1 MSDIHLGDS
10 AAVMGGVHSDSHD
23 VHNVSNTTNNITNTS
38 TVLNK
43 TVYEA
48 QRTDAELLQDN
59 ENQFLLAVQERLADG
74 RLDQR
79 EMAELSQLSIQWRI
93 PVSRAEEIIEQVRRS
108 TLRLKGDQGNEYL
121 THQLLEEVFNAV
133 QSNEVEVLR
142 RKMHALEEVARNSQ
156 NSDLLYYHNML
167 QASFS
172 PESATVNFINSR
184 TDDYWQLYWAHI
196 AYVKLGNIDNATVLL
211 PRLGGFGCPQGDVAL
226 LMAID
231 NLAEFLKNGR
241 QDYYQKQAER
251 YLEQAVQYGMSEQLS
266 PLWYAAKEM
275 LERFP
280 APEEWYKFYVEQT
293 LKELNPRQPRKEMT
307 KSVPPQVQT
316 PPPMPKF
323 NAQNVKLTQMQG
335 WNALDAARQMG
346 LGQMPS
352 MQGMQT
358 PPPLPSVPGGKSSA
372 EEAQQIASETREAQN
387 NIDTPDPLEPHYG
400 IILTDSIR
408 LASKYACSKQD
419 VIDIFDKFIS
429 KSDNQQMYWNLMD
442 ISETGQADS
451 WVTINCEINNFIQQN
466 NLQAG
471 PDLHLFIVG
480 GDDVIPVPRVEDPY
494 EHSYGMVPTDL
505 CYCFTDTYIAD
516 MVNGAELALD
526 IACARNN
533 VARLPLEDGQMRT
546 TIQEDLQAYFNISGL
561 YAGGIPVGNVVM
573 SSNSEWI
580 PASATMSEHLPLLY
594 SAADPDLVKN
604 GMYISPKLLT
614 RNSVAMDIYGSSLKR
629 ADMLMFN
636 LHGADAP
643 DMPGFYSSDE
653 AFNPTLLQVSNAR
666 VLNTVAC
673 YGARYT
679 GYTREQSMLLKAMY
693 GGGVL
698 LYTGSLIPVPM
709 YYDPEMNEAREML
722 LNPGTGSEVFMRLYP
737 LYQFKGMTA
746 GKALLKAKCD
756 YFNMCRHVESDG
768 FSFSTAM
775 MFCLYGNPMLHI
787 RECRHVIDAALQNDA
802 MPPAPIKAEAKS
814 LSKTLTH
821 KLVQK
826 DKSGSLLDQVRGY
839 VDDNLSAI
847 RGIVEKYLYD
857 QLGLSPRQL
866 ESIDQFSRPSGDDS
880 FDLGYFFNYFD
891 PEALFDMFTCAEV
904 DMKGNIK
911 RIYKNK

>member
-1 MSDIHLGDS
+1 MSDIHLGDD

-23 VHNVSNTTNNITNTS
+23 IHNVSNTTNNITNTS
-38 TVLNK
+38 NVLNK

-74 RLDQR
+74 CLDQR
-79 EMAELSQLSIQWRI
+79 ELAELSQLSIQWRV
-93 PVSRAEEIIEQVRRS
+93 PVARAEEIIDQVRRN
-108 TLRLKGDQGNEYL
+108 TIRLKGDQGNEFL
-121 THQLLEEVFNAV
+121 TYQLLEDVFNAV
-133 QSNEVEVLR
+133 QGNEVDVLR
-142 RKMHALEEVARNSQ
+142 RKMRTLEEVARNSQ

-172 PESATVNFINSR
+172 PESATVNYINSR

-226 LMAID
+226 LMAVD
-231 NLAEFLKNGR
+231 NLAESLKNGR
-241 QDYYQKQAER
+241 LDYYQKQTER

-275 LERFP
+275 LECFP
-280 APEEWYKFYVEQT
+280 MPEEWYKFYVEQT

-335 WNALDAARQMG
+335 WIALDAARQMG

-352 MQGMQT
+352 VQGMQT
-358 PPPLPSVPGGKSSA
+358 PPPLPSFPGGKSSA
-372 EEAQQIASETREAQN
+372 EDAQQIASEIREAQN

-419 VIDIFDKFIS
+419 VIEVFDNFIR
-429 KSDNQQMYWNLMD
+429 KSEDQQMYWSLMD
-442 ISETGQADS
+442 ISDIGQTDS
-451 WVTINCEINNFIQQN
+451 WITINSDINNFIQQN
-466 NLQAG
+466 SLQAG

-480 GDDVIPVPRVEDPY
+480 GNDVIPVPSIADPY

-505 CYCFTDTYIAD
+505 CYCFTDAYIAD

-526 IACARNN
+526 MACARNN

-614 RNSVAMDIYGSSLKR
+614 RNYAAMDIYGSSLKR

-673 YGARYT
+673 YGARYI
-679 GYTREQSMLLKAMY
+679 GYTREQSMLLKAIY
-693 GGGVL
+693 GGGIL

-756 YFNMCRHVESDG
+756 YFNMCRYVESDG

-787 RECRHVIDAALQNDA
+787 RERRHVIDAALQNDA

-821 KLVQK
+821 RLVQK
-826 DKSGSLLDQVRGY
+826 DKYGSLLDQVRGY
-839 VDDNLSAI
+839 VDENLSAI
-847 RGIVEKYLYD
+847 RGVVEKYLYD
-857 QLGLSPRQL
+857 RLGLSPRQL
-866 ESIDQFSRPSGDDS
+866 ESIDQFSRPMADGDNN
-880 FDLGYFFNYFD
+880 LGYFFNYHNPDAPYSADTFVETD
-891 PEALFDMFTCAEV
+891 T
-904 DMKGNIK
+904 KGNIK